1 MNAPHGTPA
10 KRNRSGGSRGRRSA
24 QTWAS
29 HARGWRCWNLN
40 ATRGVRQ
47 GASQLADAMRIL
59 VCAPLTATVTLVAT
73 AALSLLPSAA
83 EPAPGK
89 ARAEDSVPA
98 QAIPQAIPQATPQA
112 TPQAIPQAA
121 PQAAAQSEVPAETR
135 RLGSVLGIE
144 VRTSAE
150 QNVGRIVDLLASRG
164 GQVEAA
170 VIEFGGFLGMG
181 SRKI

>member
-98 QAIPQAIPQATPQA
+98 QAIPQA

-121 PQAAAQSEVPAETR
+121 PQAAAQSEVPAKTR
-135 RLGSVLGIE
+135 QLDSVLGIE
-144 VRTSAE
+144 VRTSAK

-164 GQVEAA
+164 GQVKTA
-170 VIEFGGFLGMG
+170 VIE
-181 SRKI
+181 